1 MQYSPANNLIHRD
14 LKTQNILI
22 DEYLYPRITD
32 FGLSK
37 ILHQNLDSM
46 SIQSVNDYKGTPA
59 YFSPEIWDSKN
70 YSKSSDVYAFGFI
83 VYELI
88 TGDLPFIN
96 MSSIDID
103 MMVANAR
110 RLPFRNEIP
119 ECYKDLIERCWAQ
132 DPDQRS
138 TFDEIVT
145 LLRENEEYVTETVNA
160 DEYFNYRD
168 FIDETVKSFN
178 SNKQIIFL
186 DEFMIQRN
194 RNVPQRANLT
204 EKKKN
209 SN

>member
-1 MQYSPANNLIHRD
+1 
-14 LKTQNILI
+14 
-22 DEYLYPRITD
+22 
-32 FGLSK
+32 
-37 ILHQNLDSM
+37 
-46 SIQSVNDYKGTPA
+46 
-59 YFSPEIWDSKN
+59 
-70 YSKSSDVYAFGFI
+70 
-83 VYELI
+83 
-88 TGDLPFIN
+88 

-103 MMVANAR
+103 MMVANGR

-132 DPDQRS
+132 DPDQRP

-145 LLRENEEYVTETVNA
+145 LLRENEEFVTETVNA

-204 EKKKN
+204 EKKKILIRI
-209 SN
+209 

>member
-1 MQYSPANNLIHRD
+1 MIVLAREVNNTLILNHPTIIKLIRYSQTDFYNDSKPVIVTEYFPNKSLFEVLEQIRHGTAIPEWNDTKKLINIYGIATGMQYSPANNLIHRD

-59 YFSPEIWDSKN
+59 FFSPEIWDSKN

-103 MMVANAR
+103 MMVQMPADCHFEMKFQNA
-110 RLPFRNEIP
+110 I
-119 ECYKDLIERCWAQ
+119 KI
-132 DPDQRS
+132 
-138 TFDEIVT
+138 
-145 LLRENEEYVTETVNA
+145 
-160 DEYFNYRD
+160 
-168 FIDETVKSFN
+168 
-178 SNKQIIFL
+178 
-186 DEFMIQRN
+186 
-194 RNVPQRANLT
+194 
-204 EKKKN
+204 
-209 SN
+209 